1 MRESLR
7 LNLLTKP
14 FEYLKLN
21 GRLWLYA
28 LRDCIDQLRR
38 QHGMSIYITNRERL
52 GDIYIVT
59 TRAQNR
65 TGREDESTGG

>member
-21 GRLWLYA
+21 GRLRLYA

-59 TRAQNR
+59 ARAQNR